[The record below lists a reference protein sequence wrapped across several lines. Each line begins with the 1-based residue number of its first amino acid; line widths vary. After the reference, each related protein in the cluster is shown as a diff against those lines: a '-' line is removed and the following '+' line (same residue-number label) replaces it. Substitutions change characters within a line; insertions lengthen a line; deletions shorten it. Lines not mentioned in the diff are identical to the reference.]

1 MICKIGKEYIN
12 GEEQPVYDI
21 CGRSTRDAETKTT
34 QSGKTFATVGIAARR
49 NQDGT
54 TTYIDINGW
63 RDSVGPVSRIVKG
76 QSVRAVGVLRQRE
89 YNGRAYFNLDAE
101 WVSVSGGSTPSFSP
115 VKPVDVTTE
124 GAFPTAAPAPKQQTF
139 ADALNAE
146 DPGELP
152 F

>member
-1 MICKIGKEYIN
+1 MICKIGKDYLN

-21 CGRSTRDAETKTT
+21 CGRATRDAEMKTT
-34 QSGKTFATVGIAARR
+34 QSGKTFATVGIAAQK

-101 WVSVSGGSTPSFSP
+101 WVCVSGGSAPSFSP

-124 GAFPTAAPAPKQQTF
+124 GAFATPTPKQQTF

>member
-1 MICKIGKEYIN
+1 MICKIGKEFIN
-12 GEEQPVYDI
+12 GEEQAIYDVV
-21 CGRSTRDAETKTT
+21 GNATRDAEMKTT
-34 QSGKTFATVGIAARR
+34 GSGKTFATVGVAAQK

-54 TTYIDINGW
+54 TTYIDVNGW
-63 RDSVGPVSRIVKG
+63 RDSAGPVSRIVKG

-89 YNGRAYFNLDAE
+89 YNGRTYFNLDAD
-101 WVSVSGGSTPSFSP
+101 WVCVSGGSAPSFSP

-124 GAFPTAAPAPKQQTF
+124 GAFAAPAPKQQTF
-139 ADALNAE
+139 ADALNEE